1 MSFFDSAKRFAS
13 AITLLSA
20 SIISIGFSS
29 WQFQYDTGDLKWF
42 PESWDDICTSFPI
55 DMLRPVVVGIKGS
68 DDKPSYCGYSNANT
82 GYRLAVALITL
93 FFSVAIFFRV
103 FEERPAILSASFWG
117 LYSLWFLAAGLDVV
131 SIANGQAAC
140 QEDEFTVS
148 GGTKECNNSI
158 YGITI
163 AIDAAICVVL
173 GVFIYLQ
180 AVAGI
185 GLGGSSAIPTNRGS
199 STLQNVVV

>member
-1 MSFFDSAKRFAS
+1 M
-13 AITLLSA
+13 
-20 SIISIGFSS
+20 
-29 WQFQYDTGDLKWF
+29 
-42 PESWDDICTSFPI
+42 
-55 DMLRPVVVGIKGS
+55 
-68 DDKPSYCGYSNANT
+68 
-82 GYRLAVALITL
+82 L

-117 LYSLWFLAAGLDVV
+117 FYSLWFLAAGMDVM

-140 QEDEFTVS
+140 QDQFTVS

-180 AVAGI
+180 AVAGV
-185 GLGGSSAIPTNRGS
+185 GLGGSSGTPTNRGS
-199 STLQNVVV
+199 SKLDNVVV